1 MAFAKS
7 SNYLLIGMFL
17 IDIGTIT
24 DHIECLSR
32 SFIR

>member
-17 IDIGTIT
+17 IDTGVFA
-24 DHIECLSR
+24 DPIESLTHVLVR
-32 SFIR
+32 